1 MYVRKN
7 HSAEG
12 APEELAE
19 KMYLLN
25 HFESYIMNRL
35 YGDYDYTYEDH
46 LKTTGMDFVQKY
58 LRMKHVVVFMMSS
71 DVVQVCR
78 IRAVCLGPSLTWP
91 KFNFYDHSKV
101 ILSSQALAISHID
114 KHHNLTTWT
123 LSEVMMIEL
132 RGVHSLDSE
141 TAKTH
146 QRLLQKLKYC
156 KEVMVSIHKESALQ
170 HTKGQAQLPIG
181 AERESKGLKVSTR

>member
-1 MYVRKN
+1 
-7 HSAEG
+7 
-12 APEELAE
+12 
-19 KMYLLN
+19 MYLLN

-46 LKTTGMDFVQKY
+46 RKLTGMDFVQKY

-71 DVVQVCR
+71 DVIQ
-78 IRAVCLGPSLTWP
+78 
-91 KFNFYDHSKV
+91 FNFYDHSKV

-132 RGVHSLDSE
+132 RGVHSLDPE

-156 KEVMVSIHKESALQ
+156 KEVMVSIRNESALQ
-170 HTKGQAQLPIG
+170 GQAQLPVG
-181 AERESKGLKVSTR
+181 AERGAKGLKGSAR

>member
-7 HSAEG
+7 HGAED

-71 DVVQVCR
+71 DVIQVCR
-78 IRAVCLGPSLTWP
+78 VRAVGVGLSLTCP
-91 KFNFYDHSKV
+91 
-101 ILSSQALAISHID
+101 SSTSTTTPRLYC
-114 KHHNLTTWT
+114 HH
-123 LSEVMMIEL
+123 
-132 RGVHSLDSE
+132 RH
-141 TAKTH
+141 
-146 QRLLQKLKYC
+146 
-156 KEVMVSIHKESALQ
+156 
-170 HTKGQAQLPIG
+170 
-181 AERESKGLKVSTR
+181 